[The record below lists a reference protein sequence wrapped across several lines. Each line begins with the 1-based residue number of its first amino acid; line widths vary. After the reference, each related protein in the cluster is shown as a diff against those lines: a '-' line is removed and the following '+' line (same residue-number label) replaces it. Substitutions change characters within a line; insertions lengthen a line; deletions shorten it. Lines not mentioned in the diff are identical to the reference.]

1 MSAFRIIIA
10 LLVSTF
16 TCGMTGFEIM
26 QKVHE
31 NRNNYSTLQAEVTM
45 TIKNKSGTR
54 HRLFI
59 LKEKDYVT
67 EKRSLAKF
75 YLPAN
80 IKGVALL
87 THWYDAP

>member
-1 MSAFRIIIA
+1 MRTILA

-54 HRLFI
+54 NRYFI

-67 EKRSLAKF
+67 EKRSLVKF

-80 IKGVALL
+80 LKGVSLL
-87 THWYDAP
+87 TVHYNAP